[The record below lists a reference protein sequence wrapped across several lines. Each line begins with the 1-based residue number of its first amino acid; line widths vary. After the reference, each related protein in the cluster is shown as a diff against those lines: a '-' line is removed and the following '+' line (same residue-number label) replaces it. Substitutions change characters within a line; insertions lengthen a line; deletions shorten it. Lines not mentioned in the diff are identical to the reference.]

1 MLMVITMVYFTNP
14 DYIERQWR
22 KYAAFRPELE
32 LQLRE
37 LLEEF
42 YSICVLNSRNCS
54 IASTEWRPELDV
66 LEGQVIKVTG
76 NRTYKKNEYRG
87 PKIIRLKRRILRQ
100 YGLIK

>member
-1 MLMVITMVYFTNP
+1 MYYTHNHTSF
-14 DYIERQWR
+14 IERQWQ
-22 KYAAFRPELE
+22 KHAAFMPELE
-32 LQLRE
+32 LELRE

-42 YSICVLNSRNCS
+42 YSVCRLNAKNCS

-87 PKIIRLKRRILRQ
+87 PKIMRLKRKILRKHK
-100 YGLIK
+100 LIAMR